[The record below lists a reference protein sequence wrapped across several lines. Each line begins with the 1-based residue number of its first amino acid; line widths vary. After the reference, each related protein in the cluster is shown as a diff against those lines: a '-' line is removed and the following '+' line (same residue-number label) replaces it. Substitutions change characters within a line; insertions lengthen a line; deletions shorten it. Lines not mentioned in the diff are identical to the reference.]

1 MNNKLKP
8 YFLANMSLA
17 YDEAQHN
24 QAAYFQF
31 KNHMFW
37 SQQDM
42 IWMKIALK
50 LAKQG
55 AERGEVPVGAIL
67 VHDEQ
72 IIGQGF
78 NEPIGRHDATSHAEI
93 VALRDACNRLKN
105 YRLPLETTLYV
116 TLEPCTMCIG
126 ALIHARVDRL
136 VYAAS
141 EPRAGMVGSQLDLS
155 IQPFYNH
162 SIQVQKG
169 LCSEHSGQML
179 KAFFRE
185 RRRAAKKN
193 KQTAIGYNTNR
204 QDISL
209 GASDSEDSLL

>member
-1 MNNKLKP
+1 
-8 YFLANMSLA
+8 
-17 YDEAQHN
+17 
-24 QAAYFQF
+24 
-31 KNHMFW
+31 
-37 SQQDM
+37 M
-42 IWMKIALK
+42 IWMKTALR

-93 VALRDACNRLKN
+93 VAIRDACNRLKN

-169 LCSEHSGQML
+169 LCSEHSGRML

-193 KQTAIGYNTNR
+193 KQAAIADKMNR

-209 GASDSEDSLL
+209 GASDS